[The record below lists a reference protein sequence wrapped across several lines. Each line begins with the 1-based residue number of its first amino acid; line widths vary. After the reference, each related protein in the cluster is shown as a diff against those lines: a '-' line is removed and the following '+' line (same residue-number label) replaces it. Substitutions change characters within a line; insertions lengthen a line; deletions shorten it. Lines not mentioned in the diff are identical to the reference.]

1 MIISRNLGLNLLRSA
16 EQFPVLTLTGPR
28 QSGKTTLVLS
38 LFPDHAYVNLEAP
51 DERASAKRDPRGF
64 LGSYPNGAI
73 IDEVQYVPD
82 LASYIQT
89 FVDEKP
95 VPGSWILIGSEN
107 FSVSQTMR
115 QSLAGRT
122 SVACLLPLTFDEI
135 KQLEEHPNDLEKALF
150 TGSFPR
156 IYNEDLDPSEWCS
169 TYINDYLERV
179 VRSLRKI
186 SDLTTFQYFLELCAE
201 RSGTL
206 VNYSHLANACGISP
220 KTATHWLRVLE
231 ASYVV
236 FRLPAFHRNLH
247 KKAVKVPKLF
257 FYDSGL
263 MCWLLGIR
271 EPEQIRTHP
280 LRGQIFETWVASEII
295 KHRTNSGERRGMNFY
310 RDHNG
315 AEVSLVIPGI
325 EKIELIEAKSAKTLS
340 PSLLRETNRKIK
352 HFGALNQQIEVSVVY
367 GGDQHSGINGINLIP
382 WRCMRSLGIDEE
394 AVVSIS
400 ADAPLKSDIKVLA
413 IFPNNTFVSG
423 SSDERGI
430 VRLQLHSLYLPMKVY
445 VESEGFS
452 AKVITDWIPAEQIL
466 HIQLEPLAEGG
477 SIATSER
484 RF

>member
-1 MIISRNLGLNLLRSA
+1 MIINRNLGLNLLRSA

-28 QSGKTTLVLS
+28 QSGKTTLVRS

-64 LGSYPNGAI
+64 FRSYPNGAI

-89 FVDEKP
+89 FVDENP

-107 FSVSQTMR
+107 FSVSQSMS

-122 SVACLLPLTFDEI
+122 SVACLLPLTFDEVR
-135 KQLEEHPNDLEKALF
+135 QVEERPKDLEKALLA
-150 TGSFPR
+150 GGFPR
-156 IYNEDLDPSEWCS
+156 VYKEDLDPSEWCS
-169 TYINDYLERV
+169 TYINDYLERGV
-179 VRSLRKI
+179 GSLRKI

-315 AEVSLVIPGI
+315 AEVSLVIP
-325 EKIELIEAKSAKTLS
+325 ELKK
-340 PSLLRETNRKIK
+340 
-352 HFGALNQQIEVSVVY
+352 
-367 GGDQHSGINGINLIP
+367 
-382 WRCMRSLGIDEE
+382 
-394 AVVSIS
+394 
-400 ADAPLKSDIKVLA
+400 
-413 IFPNNTFVSG
+413 
-423 SSDERGI
+423 
-430 VRLQLHSLYLPMKVY
+430 
-445 VESEGFS
+445 
-452 AKVITDWIPAEQIL
+452 
-466 HIQLEPLAEGG
+466 
-477 SIATSER
+477 
-484 RF
+484 